1 MRPFSKSLFL
11 IIIILFL
18 IVFND
23 RGVPA
28 VKFLEGQK
36 KIAKKG
42 SIFFITLLITL
53 LIFITLLMN
62 VYAKNII

>member
-1 MRPFSKSLFL
+1 MGKGMGFFEYLGMGMG
-11 IIIILFL
+11 
-18 IVFND
+18 
-23 RGVPA
+23 RGVAA
-28 VKFLEGQK
+28 VKFLEGQTK

-53 LIFITLLMN
+53 LIFITLSMN